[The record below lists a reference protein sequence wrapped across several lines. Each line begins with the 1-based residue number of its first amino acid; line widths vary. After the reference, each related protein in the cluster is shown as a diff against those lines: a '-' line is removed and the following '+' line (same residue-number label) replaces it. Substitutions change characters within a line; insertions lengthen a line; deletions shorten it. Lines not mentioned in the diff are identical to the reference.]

1 MKKFLFIFIS
11 FLSFS
16 FAQVNTN
23 IIHSP
28 FSNLIRQ
35 IYQYNGGNYLWLN
48 HPQKLSKVVN
58 ALNNGYYNYKNKNFH
73 RNKITQYVY
82 ALDSGQLDEYHK
94 QKLDLLI
101 TDAYLRLLHF
111 IRIGDVN
118 WHLVQKRIKQKH
130 KKAVWEMH
138 IKKMPNAKLI
148 TQYIQ
153 SGRINALLQE
163 SVGMQQ
169 RYKSYIDILQYYRKI
184 PEFRKVPYGKLIKYK
199 GRDKRIYQIKRRLL
213 VLGYFPRTGSI
224 NRTFDRDLAYAVKKF
239 RKSFNLPEGYYIDN
253 KLLAYLNLPKSYYI
267 NKIITNLDKTKL
279 YPPSFEPTY
288 IEVNVP
294 EFMLRFYQNGMEVF
308 KSNAVVGMVDR
319 PTPLFDDYLEYIVL
333 NPSWNVPQSLIKK
346 DLAPAIKEYPNV
358 FEMAHLKAYQGKKEI
373 SPERAKKIIL
383 KYEHSKKRVP
393 LQIVQTPGEHNA
405 LGRIKFMFPNKYAVY
420 IHDTPEKGLFS
431 HKYRYNSSG
440 CVRIQEP
447 FTLLS
452 YLKPYLK
459 GSYESALDSNKTL
472 YIRLKRK
479 IPVHI
484 IYFTLEFEDDGSP
497 KFMYDAYGYD
507 KIIEESRK

>member
-1 MKKFLFIFIS
+1 
-11 FLSFS
+11 
-16 FAQVNTN
+16 
-23 IIHSP
+23 
-28 FSNLIRQ
+28 
-35 IYQYNGGNYLWLN
+35 
-48 HPQKLSKVVN
+48 
-58 ALNNGYYNYKNKNFH
+58 
-73 RNKITQYVY
+73 
-82 ALDSGQLDEYHK
+82 
-94 QKLDLLI
+94 
-101 TDAYLRLLHF
+101 
-111 IRIGDVN
+111 
-118 WHLVQKRIKQKH
+118 
-130 KKAVWEMH
+130 
-138 IKKMPNAKLI
+138 
-148 TQYIQ
+148 
-153 SGRINALLQE
+153 
-163 SVGMQQ
+163 
-169 RYKSYIDILQYYRKI
+169 
-184 PEFRKVPYGKLIKYK
+184 
-199 GRDKRIYQIKRRLL
+199 
-213 VLGYFPRTGSI
+213 
-224 NRTFDRDLAYAVKKF
+224 
-239 RKSFNLPEGYYIDN
+239 
-253 KLLAYLNLPKSYYI
+253 
-267 NKIITNLDKTKL
+267 
-279 YPPSFEPTY
+279 
-288 IEVNVP
+288 
-294 EFMLRFYQNGMEVF
+294 
-308 KSNAVVGMVDR
+308 
-319 PTPLFDDYLEYIVL
+319 
-333 NPSWNVPQSLIKK
+333 
-346 DLAPAIKEYPNV
+346 
-358 FEMAHLKAYQGKKEI
+358 MAHLKAYQGKKEI